1 MRILVA
7 GATSVPG
14 IPLLRELNAR
24 GHDVVGLTSQP
35 TKTPQ
40 IEQEGAKPVV
50 ANVFDAAQ
58 INAVV
63 ADIEP
68 EAVVSL
74 LTTLPKWGPKRP
86 KDFEPAKKLWSTG
99 ATNLVRAAQ
108 RAGVRRVVAESMVFA
123 YGYPTTSP
131 ALMDESDPYPGP
143 PPKGGDDMLAALRG
157 MEQTV
162 LTSGDHSDT
171 EGIVLRYGIFYGPGV
186 PHDELFTRLAKW
198 WALPAMTGNGL
209 VPWIHIDDIA
219 KATADA
225 LDKGRGGQMTHRRRP
240 TAVVRR
246 LCSRAVR
253 QTPSAA
259 ADADSLSAGGL
270 GRVVSGNGVRNDSAA
285 AVERQGQGRTRLDA
299 YSPVKIR
306 GPLLKRRGDAFGEIF
321 RRQHRCVPCR
331 HVTKAF
337 RDPRDALLIQHVLDA
352 VDGEWGVAGDL
363 GSGCV
368 RGRQRRVGVVVDV
381 VDQADFLGAR
391 GVDVLACQRQFAQ
404 VAVGQDERKPGKA
417 TDVGDHSQLDLA
429 HRELRVGT
437 GVADVDGR
445 DQVNAAADAP
455 PVY

>member
-1 MRILVA
+1 MRVLVA

-99 ATNLVRAAQ
+99 ASNLVRAAQ

-225 LDKGRGGQMTHRRRP
+225 LEKGRGGQMYNIVDDRP
-240 TAVVRR
+240 QSFGDYVRE
-246 LCSRAVR
+246 
-253 QTPSAA
+253 
-259 ADADSLSAGGL
+259 LSARLHRPRPMPIPYQLVGL
-270 GRVVSGNGVRNDSAA
+270 VASYPATAFGT
-285 AVERQGQGRTRLDA
+285 TRL
-299 YSPVKIR
+299 
-306 GPLLKRRGDAFGEIF
+306 PLSNA
-321 RRQHRCVPCR
+321 
-331 HVTKAF
+331 KAKAEL
-337 RDPRDALLIQHVLDA
+337 DWTPIPR
-352 VDGEWGVAGDL
+352 
-363 GSGCV
+363 
-368 RGRQRRVGVVVDV
+368 
-381 VDQADFLGAR
+381 
-391 GVDVLACQRQFAQ
+391 
-404 VAVGQDERKPGKA
+404 
-417 TDVGDHSQLDLA
+417 
-429 HRELRVGT
+429 
-437 GVADVDGR
+437 
-445 DQVNAAADAP
+445 
-455 PVY
+455 